1 MLEINLETFLK
12 ELNNRDA
19 KQPTKMLLKGF
30 CSTNHKSIIIIFDK
44 ICYHLTD
51 KIHKINHKEFKEISA
66 GYGLRRPMNKGDNNW
81 KKFVDFMNT
90 NFNLCD
96 YPEMLI

>member
-12 ELNNRDA
+12 ELNNRNTN
-19 KQPTKMLLKGF
+19 QPIKILLRGV
-30 CSTNHKSIIIIFDK
+30 CSTNYKSMIIIFDN

-66 GYGLRRPMNKGDNNW
+66 SYGLRRPMNRGDNNW
-81 KKFVDFMNT
+81 KNFIDFMNT
-90 NFNLCD
+90 NFNLCN

>member
-12 ELNNRDA
+12 ELNNRNT
-19 KQPTKMLLKGF
+19 KQPIKMLLRGF
-30 CSTNHKSIIIIFDK
+30 CSTNYKSMIIIFDN

-66 GYGLRRPMNKGDNNW
+66 SYGLRRPVNRGDNNW
-81 KKFVDFMNT
+81 KTFIDFMNT

-96 YPEMLI
+96 YPEMII

>member
-12 ELNNRDA
+12 ELNNRNTNQSI
-19 KQPTKMLLKGF
+19 KIHLRGV
-30 CSTNHKSIIIIFDK
+30 CSTNYKSMIIIFDNM
-44 ICYHLTD
+44 CYHLTD
-51 KIHKINHKEFKEISA
+51 KIHKINHKEFKEIST
-66 GYGLRRPMNKGDNNW
+66 GYGLRRPMHKGDNNW

-90 NFNLCD
+90 NFNLCN